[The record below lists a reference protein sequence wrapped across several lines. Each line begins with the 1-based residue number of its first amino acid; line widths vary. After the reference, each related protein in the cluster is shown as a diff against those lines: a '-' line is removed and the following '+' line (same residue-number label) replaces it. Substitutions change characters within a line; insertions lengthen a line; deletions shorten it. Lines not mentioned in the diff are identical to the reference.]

1 MNISDPYLHPWGL
14 CGGLHLHTLVFTLTK
29 SGLKNTK
36 AFYWEGKA
44 ISFFRENIC
53 QKMRR
58 MIYESVLARAIL
70 YDAMQGQ
77 QITDSTD
84 PVDVMVNVEN
94 DRNWLGNVNART

>member
-1 MNISDPYLHPWGL
+1 MS
-14 CGGLHLHTLVFTLTK
+14 
-29 SGLKNTK
+29 
-36 AFYWEGKA
+36 
-44 ISFFRENIC
+44 
-53 QKMRR
+53 R
-58 MIYESVLARAIL
+58 MIYEPVLARAIL

>member
-1 MNISDPYLHPWGL
+1 MNISDPYLHQWGL
-14 CGGLHLHTLVFTLTK
+14 CGGLKTQ
-29 SGLKNTK
+29 K
-36 AFYWEGKA
+36 ASIREGKA
-44 ISFFRENIC
+44 IFFFRENIC
-53 QKMRR
+53 QKMSR
-58 MIYESVLARAIL
+58 MNYESVLARAIL

>member
-14 CGGLHLHTLVFTLTK
+14 CGGLKTQK
-29 SGLKNTK
+29 PSIR
-36 AFYWEGKA
+36 EGKA
-44 ISFFRENIC
+44 IFFFRENIC
-53 QKMRR
+53 QKMSR

-94 DRNWLGNVNART
+94 DRNWLGNMNART

>member
-1 MNISDPYLHPWGL
+1 
-14 CGGLHLHTLVFTLTK
+14 
-29 SGLKNTK
+29 
-36 AFYWEGKA
+36 
-44 ISFFRENIC
+44 
-53 QKMRR
+53 MRR

-84 PVDVMVNVEN
+84 SVDVMVNVEN